1 MKRSIKIALLCAGV
15 VSLLATSCEKNETP
29 PKPPVVVEDDGIYAI
44 TTSAA
49 EHGRAVATLDGEEIT
64 EAVAGTH
71 VVIIATPDEDYRF
84 CDWSVDAA
92 GAEVFSATSQIT
104 AFIMPTRDVVVTPSF
119 VDAGFISEGG
129 DLGTVTFLSTD
140 EWVVG
145 NQIWSDA
152 VVATRCKK
160 NQFDGGSADSSYKV
174 DCRASEGFGDLFSWE
189 AVNLHSAELCP
200 RGWRIPT
207 REDFFDLDI
216 ALGGNGSGGTG
227 DAMAYYDVWG
237 RYLSEWGAQP
247 AGYARTENPDVV
259 FPGAVA
265 CYWTQTEVDPD
276 AAFYLYVYSGRVY
289 PQYNESKALGMS
301 VRCVTEPLRP

>member
-1 MKRSIKIALLCAGV
+1 MKRSIKIALLCACA
-15 VSLLATSCEKNETP
+15 VSSLVTGCKNNEIPPTP
-29 PKPPVVVEDDGIYAI
+29 PVIIDDDGIYEI
-44 TTSAA
+44 TISTV

-71 VVIIATPDEDYRF
+71 VVITAIPDGDYRF
-84 CDWSVDAA
+84 NYWSMNAE
-92 GAEVFSATSQIT
+92 GASVLSATSQMT
-104 AFIMPTRDVVVTPSF
+104 VFVMPTADVVVTPSF
-119 VDAGFISEGG
+119 VEAGFVSDGG
-129 DLGTVTFLSTD
+129 DLGTVTFIST
-140 EWVVG
+140 ERWVVG

-152 VVATRCKK
+152 IVATRCKK
-160 NQFDGGSADSSYKV
+160 DQFDGGAESSYKV

-200 RGWRIPT
+200 LGWRIPT
-207 REDFFDLDI
+207 REDFFDLDV

-237 RYLSEWGAQP
+237 RYLSDWGAQP
-247 AGYARTENPDVV
+247 AGYARTENPDLV

-265 CYWTQTEVDPD
+265 CYWTQTEVDHD

-301 VRCVTEPLRP
+301 VRCVTETLRP